1 MRVLQLGKFYPPD
14 TGGVETAARQAAEA
28 LAGLGVSGEVLCFD
42 GGGDYDAAEDARGP
56 WPVRRAPVL
65 AAVAS
70 QPLSPA
76 YVGLVRAMA
85 PRFDLL
91 HVHMPNPLAALA
103 LFLARPRAPI
113 VLHWHSDVIGKR
125 VLRAAV
131 RPLETWICRRADAV
145 IGPTRVHLEA
155 SDRAG
160 AIVGKGV
167 VAPFCVDASMA
178 SPAKAGAAAVAAIRA
193 RFGGRRIV
201 FALGRLV
208 AYKGFDVLLG
218 AAELLPPDA
227 VVVIGGSGPLLGDLS
242 ARIAREG
249 LADRVRL
256 AGRIPEGELSNWF
269 AACDVFC
276 LPSVTRAEM
285 FGIVQLEA
293 MAFGKPVVSTA
304 IPRSGVSRV
313 NVDGVT
319 GLVVPPGDAPALA
332 GALSRLLGDPALAR
346 RLGDGGLAAVAGPY
360 SPGAVAGALVDAY
373 ERALPGFRARLD
385 SGAVSRL

>member
-1 MRVLQLGKFYPPD
+1 MRVLHIGKFYPPD
-14 TGGVETAARQAAEA
+14 TGGVETATRQAVEA
-28 LAGLGVSGEVLCFD
+28 MAGRGITGGVLCFD
-42 GGGDYDAAEDARGP
+42 GGGDYDPATDARGP

-76 YVGLVRAMA
+76 YVRLVRTLA

-103 LFLARPRAPI
+103 LFLARPRTPI
-113 VLHWHSDVIGKR
+113 VLHWHSDVIGKKAFR
-125 VLRAAV
+125 TLA
-131 RPLETWICRRADAV
+131 RPLETWLCRRAEAV
-145 IGPTRVHLEA
+145 IGPTAVHLES
-155 SDRAG
+155 SDRAREI
-160 AIVGKGV
+160 AAKGV
-167 VAPFCVDASMA
+167 VVPFCVDASMA
-178 SPAKAGAAAVAAIRA
+178 SPDKADPGAVAAIRE

-208 AYKGFDVLLG
+208 PYKGFDVLIEASG
-218 AAELLPPDA
+218 LLPPDA
-227 VVVIGGSGPLLGDLS
+227 VTVIGGGGPLLGEFN
-242 ARIAREG
+242 ARVAREG
-249 LADRVRL
+249 LSDRVRL
-256 AGRIPEGELSNWF
+256 VGRIPDAELSNWF

-304 IPRSGVSRV
+304 IPRSGVPRV
-313 NVDGVT
+313 NLDGQT
-319 GLVVPPGDAPALA
+319 GLVAPPGDVQALA
-332 GALSRLLGDPALAR
+332 GALSRLLGDRALAK
-346 RLGDGGLAAVAGPY
+346 RLGDGGRAAVAGPY
-360 SPGAVAGALVDAY
+360 SPPAVAQGLLAAY

-385 SGAVSRL
+385 SNAAGRL